1 MPDTLKATEG
11 WRRHIGAR
19 MGAVNGMLEVAVK
32 DLTLEQ
38 VNHRERAGV
47 LSIAF
52 SLAHVVGGQDRTV
65 ARFLDRGPLLWE
77 SGNWA
82 ARVGHSG
89 DLPQRGTP
97 MTVAEAIQ
105 FTDVGAW
112 REYQSAVFALTDSA
126 IANTPIE
133 RFNDEVGSED
143 RPASAAGSFLFAFV
157 PSGPV
162 RLMDIVEAYLFQ
174 HASRH
179 LGEIEHA
186 RALVGLGG
194 LS

>member
-1 MPDTLKATEG
+1 VLETLKATEG

-19 MGAVNGMLEVAVK
+19 IGAMNGMLDAAVR

-38 VNHRERAGV
+38 INHRERAGV

-52 SLAHVVGGQDRTV
+52 SLAHVVGGQDRTI
-65 ARFLDRGPLLWE
+65 ARFLDGGPTLWE
-77 SGNWA
+77 SGTWGP
-82 ARVGHSG
+82 RVGYRG
-89 DLPQRGTP
+89 DLPQRATP
-97 MTVAEAIQ
+97 MSAAEGIQ
-105 FTDVGAW
+105 FADADAW
-112 REYQSAVFALTDSA
+112 REYQAAVFARTDSA

-133 RFNDEVGSED
+133 RFNDVAIAD
-143 RPASAAGSFLFAFV
+143 RPAGIAGSFLFAFV
-157 PSGPV
+157 PSGPI
-162 RLMDIVEAYLFQ
+162 RLMDVVEAYLFQ
-174 HASRH
+174 HAARH